1 MSPTLEA
8 IVLAGGRST
17 RFGADK
23 AAATID
29 EETLLQRVVD
39 AARAAG
45 ARRVIVVGDVR
56 PLRPDPRVT
65 WRRESPVFSGPA
77 AAIATGVKAVTA
89 EEVFVLACDLRHPAR
104 VVAML
109 ERIPKGVNG
118 VVPVDGGGREQWLA
132 GRYRTRALR
141 DAVRVAGDLTGA
153 PVTRL
158 LRPVACAHPHLP
170 TDIVADVDTRDDLDE
185 AGGRAPG
192 ARGTEE
198 DMADSK
204 THLSP
209 EDLDTWVSAMRDR
222 FDLPVDT
229 VPTVEILGLARD
241 AAHAIAR
248 PAAPLATF
256 VAGFVAAREGA
267 DKTDVIE
274 AIAALSEL
282 ADDWEGQD

>member
-45 ARRVIVVGDVR
+45 ARRVNVVGDVR

-109 ERIPKGVNG
+109 ERWRDHVG
-118 VVPVDGGGREQWLA
+118 A
-132 GRYRTRALR
+132 TRLR
-141 DAVRVAGDLTGA
+141 DLAET
-153 PVTRL
+153 
-158 LRPVACAHPHLP
+158 
-170 TDIVADVDTRDDLDE
+170 
-185 AGGRAPG
+185 
-192 ARGTEE
+192 
-198 DMADSK
+198 
-204 THLSP
+204 
-209 EDLDTWVSAMRDR
+209 
-222 FDLPVDT
+222 
-229 VPTVEILGLARD
+229 LGLLTELTD
-241 AAHAIAR
+241 
-248 PAAPLATF
+248 PAP
-256 VAGFVAAREGA
+256 
-267 DKTDVIE
+267 
-274 AIAALSEL
+274 
-282 ADDWEGQD
+282 